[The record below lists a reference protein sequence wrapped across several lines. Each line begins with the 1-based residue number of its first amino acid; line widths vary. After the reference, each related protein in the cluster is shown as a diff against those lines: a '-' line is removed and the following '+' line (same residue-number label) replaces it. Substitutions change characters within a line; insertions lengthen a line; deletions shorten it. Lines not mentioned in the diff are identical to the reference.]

1 MSYVTEMQA
10 HWFQPS
16 QEQYLLPTIQ
26 AIDLC
31 IWRTQKL
38 SGHLSWFAKIWWFRF
53 DFLDVDIMA
62 AVTAFQ
68 QCPYMEYTEG
78 STPHFGQFY

>member
-16 QEQYLLPTIQ
+16 QEQYLLPAVQGIG
-26 AIDLC
+26 LC

-38 SGHLSWFAKIWWFRF
+38 SGHLSW
-53 DFLDVDIMA
+53 
-62 AVTAFQ
+62 TARLWLCKDLQ
-68 QCPYMEYTEG
+68 P
-78 STPHFGQFY
+78 